1 MADRATNE
9 YLNTER
15 AKNDENDLFAAIGK
29 QVLGLK
35 LGDDEEPAEDD
46 RVKVVDEIESLCM
59 NCHENVSYFLFS
71 IFEEK
76 LVDLRHRA

>member
-29 QVLGLK
+29 QVLGLN
-35 LGDDEEPAEDD
+35 LGDDEPAEDD

-59 NCHENVSYFLFS
+59 KCHENVSYFLFS

>member
-15 AKNDENDLFAAIGK
+15 AKNDDNDLFAAIGK

-35 LGDDEEPAEDD
+35 LGNDEEPAEDD

-59 NCHENVSYFLFS
+59 NCHENVSYSLPFVC
-71 IFEEK
+71 E
-76 LVDLRHRA
+76 